1 MKHSENNETRETRSL
16 SSEMPHGQ
24 NTYNSGTS
32 GGAMNNRVEQR
43 PASSSQTQ
51 RGVETLQG
59 RAERLLANG
68 TEAFMSPQAKEHTP

>member
-1 MKHSENNETRETRSL
+1 MKHSENNETRETRS
-16 SSEMPHGQ
+16 SISEMPHGQ
-24 NTYNSGTS
+24 NTHNSGTS

-68 TEAFMSPQAKEHTP
+68 TEAFLSSQAEEHKP